1 MSEALS
7 PRELAAVFISR
18 QVRNGEYVSLGTN
31 LPVPTAG
38 VLLAH
43 LTHAPDLKINVMN
56 YFTNLSNI
64 ERFEDLNQVATPR
77 AGRWAEAF
85 MSLEEMVDS
94 VARMDLC
101 FAGGMQVDRYGATN
115 LIGVGEGPG
124 GWKVR
129 GPGSVGTATVMCNVR
144 RYIIWAGEHS
154 PRVLVERCQYRS
166 TAGWADGGRDA
177 RRRLGIPGGGPEWV
191 VTPRAAFDF
200 HPETRVMRLR
210 YVFPPWSVEEVLRDM
225 GFRPDVHPD
234 VGTVTPPS
242 EEEVRVLRTR
252 VDPAG
257 LLRQP

>member
-1 MSEALS
+1 MTEELS
-7 PRELAAVFISR
+7 PKEFAALFISR

-38 VLLAH
+38 VLVAH
-43 LTHAPDLKINVMN
+43 LTHAPDLKLNVMN
-56 YFTNLSNI
+56 YFTNLSTI
-64 ERFEDLNQVATPR
+64 ERFDDLNQVATPR
-77 AGRWAEAF
+77 AGRYAEAF

-129 GPGSVGTATVMCNVR
+129 GPGGVGTATVMCNVR
-144 RYIIWAGEHS
+144 RYIIWASEHS

-166 TAGWADGGRDA
+166 TAGWVDGGAEA
-177 RRRLGIPGGGPEWV
+177 RLRLGIPGGGPEWV

-200 HPETRVMRLR
+200 HPETKEMRLR
-210 YVFPPWSVEEVLRDM
+210 YVFPPWSVDEVVEAM
-225 GFRPDVHPD
+225 GFRPAVHPQA
-234 VGTVTPPS
+234 GPFPPPT
-242 EEEVRVLRTR
+242 EEELRVLRTR

-257 LLRQP
+257 ILRR